1 MPAMKPNNTDTPAF
15 QCTYCGEINHIFV
28 DPSQGKTQRYIED
41 CRVCCRPNDL
51 AISYDRDNKEFIVQ
65 ARPTQ

>member
-28 DPSQGKTQRYIED
+28 DPSQGKTQRYI
-41 CRVCCRPNDL
+41 
-51 AISYDRDNKEFIVQ
+51 
-65 ARPTQ
+65 